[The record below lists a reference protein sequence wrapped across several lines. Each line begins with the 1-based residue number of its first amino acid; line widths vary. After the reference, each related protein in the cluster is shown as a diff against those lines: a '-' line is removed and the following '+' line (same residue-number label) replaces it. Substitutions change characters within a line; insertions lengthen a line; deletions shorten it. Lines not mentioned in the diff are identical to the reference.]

1 MIFPAKNLE
10 DEEIDSD
17 FPIKCESTEINW
29 NEGKNITKKVIQKV
43 LVFLIK

>member
-29 NEGKNITKKVIQKV
+29 NEGKNITKKVI
-43 LVFLIK
+43 